1 SGAGALNYGHNHP
14 DLKQKLKDFIEK
26 DGLAMSLDMATPQKE
41 EFLLKFNE
49 SILKP
54 RNMDYK
60 VMFPGP
66 TGTNSVETALKLAR
80 KLTGRHTII
89 NFTNAYHGMTL
100 GSLSVSGNKLSR
112 SGAGVPLTNTNTM
125 PYDNYFEDETD
136 TSKYLEKMLADQSS
150 AIEKPAAII
159 VETVQ
164 GQGGIKVAKDEWLKS
179 IQDICR
185 RYDIMFIVDDIQA
198 GCGRVGTFFSF
209 ENIGLD
215 PDIICISK
223 SISGYGLPL
232 ALTLFKQEIDIW
244 EPGEH
249 TETIRGNTLVFVTAI
264 ETLKFW
270 EDSSFEKRIIE
281 KGKKTRAYLEKIAK
295 KFPRLELEVRGRGL
309 MNGIA
314 SPRRNFGEEVCK
326 EAFKQGMIM
335 DKCGPNGEVPKLFPP
350 INIDDELL
358 DKGLVILEKSI
369 ESYAFNQV

>member
-1 SGAGALNYGHNHP
+1 MKTEDKLNKLEEFEELESKVRGYIRGFPAKFVKSKGSMLWDETGKEYVDFFSGAGALNYGHNHP

-26 DGLAMSLDMATPQKE
+26 DGLTKSLDMATTQKE

-232 ALTLFKQEIDIW
+232 ALTLFKPELDIW

-249 TETIRGNTLVFVTAI
+249 TGTFRGNTLAFVTAI

-270 EDSSFEKRIIE
+270 
-281 KGKKTRAYLEKIAK
+281 
-295 KFPRLELEVRGRGL
+295 
-309 MNGIA
+309 
-314 SPRRNFGEEVCK
+314 
-326 EAFKQGMIM
+326 
-335 DKCGPNGEVPKLFPP
+335 
-350 INIDDELL
+350 
-358 DKGLVILEKSI
+358 
-369 ESYAFNQV
+369 